1 MFSDSSVTEEL
12 TVAAGKLMPSPAPAQ
27 FVNERTRGAPDAAG
41 AQNTSAADAG
51 LGASVMPDKAIA
63 APATIGSKIIRARER
78 LTLDALLSRLL
89 RSVSSTERRSILI
102 SPKVAQPRA
111 GAGAVN

>member
-12 TVAAGKLMPSPAPAQ
+12 TTAGAEKLMPSPAPAQ
-27 FVNERTRGAPDAAG
+27 FVKERKRGAPDG
-41 AQNTSAADAG
+41 LGEQNTSAADAG
-51 LGASVMPDKAIA
+51 LGASVTPDKAIA

-102 SPKVAQPRA
+102 SPQSGPTARRR
-111 GAGAVN
+111 GSG